1 MWQSSNFL
9 LLAHCF
15 SAPGL
20 VFNRTI
26 ILMRE
31 INIRQSP
38 HIRISFLRH
47 EAAGPDA
54 LLPQEQRARGITDL
68 TRGKRTP
75 FPLPHPGLS

>member
-15 SAPGL
+15 SPSGL

-31 INIRQSP
+31 INICRRSTYGYHSCDMKQQGRMF
-38 HIRISFLRH
+38 H
-47 EAAGPDA
+47 
-54 LLPQEQRARGITDL
+54 QRKNKEHYRFEPGVSAFR
-68 TRGKRTP
+68 
-75 FPLPHPGLS
+75 FPLPHPGLP